1 MYKLFMNKKEK
12 DGWFNHLFN
21 IINTQL
27 KGFTQYIKKE
37 YLNNNKM
44 GICPKKTYTHYN
56 YSTTSPVFRF
66 IIR

>member
-44 GICPKKTYTHYN
+44 GICPL
-56 YSTTSPVFRF
+56 
-66 IIR
+66 